1 MLYSLSPI
9 PYDEGEVISMTFGE
23 NLKRLRTEKGLSQEE
38 VAQKLF
44 VSRQSVSKWENDV
57 AEPGVKDLRT
67 LSRLYGVTLDQLMET
82 EEAPPQGTSSS
93 LEYLIWTGA
102 MAVVTVVLGIFTWT
116 NYKTL
121 TIPIALIAMLVG
133 IWVRYPA
140 MWVVIQCLMGLGALL
155 GVVNLFFSPVT
166 GVVNLVMY
174 GVWIWGMYRPQ
185 VRRRF
190 RMKR

>member
-1 MLYSLSPI
+1 
-9 PYDEGEVISMTFGE
+9 MTFGE

-116 NYKTL
+116 NFETL

>member
-1 MLYSLSPI
+1 
-9 PYDEGEVISMTFGE
+9 MTFGE

-102 MAVVTVVLGIFTWT
+102 MAVVTAVLGIFTWT
-116 NYKTL
+116 NFETL

-155 GVVNLFFSPVT
+155 GAVNLFFSPVT